1 MKDIK
6 HLRILAREFPNK
18 QLAMGEIIRL
28 RSQLSLPKGTEY
40 FFSDVHGEDKAF
52 IHLMRSAS
60 GNIRRKIREIY
71 RGEVPVSRQNQLAN
85 LIYDPQ
91 AMLVQLRSELKN
103 EHWVHLTIK
112 QLVEICKYTSSKYP
126 REAIRSMAP
135 ERYGTIIEE
144 LLYFSKGEIDRDEYH
159 DSIVTSIIE
168 LGAVKDFIIAL
179 CDMTQKI
186 CVNHIHLIGDIFDRG
201 PGPHHIMEELIDFDQ
216 VDIQWGN
223 HDIIWMGAAL
233 GNDACMLSVLR
244 NALSYSTFDAL
255 EDGYSINLRAL
266 FSFAQQVYAD
276 DECVRF
282 LPRKYDENIY
292 DMVDDDQAAKML
304 KAVAI
309 MLFKL
314 EGQLIERHP
323 EYDMDDRLVLKK
335 IDYEKMTYEHNGVSY
350 PLLDTNLPTVDPED
364 PLRLTKQE
372 KELLRGIR
380 ASFLHSETLQRHMAF
395 LYSHGTAYKKV
406 NGNLLYHGCI
416 PLTEDGEFDG
426 IEVDGVLYRGKALM
440 DYVDYQVTQAY
451 YGDVDSEDHTDCLD
465 FLYYLWCGKKSP
477 MFGKSQMSTFEN
489 YFVGVKEIAK
499 EHYNPYFTLSER
511 EDICDMI
518 LQEFGLSGENS
529 HIINGHVPVKIKD
542 GESPMKANGKLFV
555 IDGGIAKA
563 YQKATGIAGYT
574 MIFNSHHLALAE
586 HQSFEKIQSTRGD
599 YAPRIKIVDVMKHR
613 LRIED
618 TDRGAMYLDRIEDL
632 KGLLEAYTSG
642 DLKENFAK

>member
-1 MKDIK
+1 MQDTK
-6 HLRILAREFPNK
+6 HLQILTREFPNRS
-18 QLAMGEIIRL
+18 AATGEIIRL
-28 RSQLSLPKGTEY
+28 RSLLSLPKGTEY

-85 LIYDPQ
+85 LIYNPQ
-91 AMLVQLRSELKN
+91 AMLSKFKFELQNK
-103 EHWVHLTIK
+103 HWVHLTIK

-135 ERYGTIIEE
+135 ERYGAIIEE
-144 LLYFSKGEIDRDEYH
+144 LLYFHRGEIDRDEYH
-159 DSIVTSIIE
+159 DTIVEGIIE

-179 CDMTQKI
+179 CDMTQRI

-201 PGPHHIMEELIDFDQ
+201 PGPHHIMEELIEFDK

-223 HDIIWMGAAL
+223 HDVVWMGAAL
-233 GNDACMLSVLR
+233 GSETCMLSVLR

-266 FSFAQQVYAD
+266 FSFAQQTYAD
-276 DECVRF
+276 DPCQRF
-282 LPRKYDENIY
+282 LPRKFDQSIY
-292 DMVDDDQAAKML
+292 DMVDDDQATKMH

-323 EYDMDDRLVLKK
+323 EYDMNDRIVLKK
-335 IDYEKMTYEHNGVSY
+335 IDYENMTYVHNGVAY
-350 PLLDTNLPTVDPED
+350 PLLDTNFPTVDPKD
-364 PLRLTKQE
+364 PLKLTKQE
-372 KELLRGIR
+372 SELLRGIR

-416 PLTEDGEFDG
+416 PLTKDGAFDG
-426 IEVDGVLYRGKALM
+426 IEVNGTCYRGKALM

-451 YGDVDSEDHTDCLD
+451 YGDREAYGHKDCLD

-489 YFVGVKEIAK
+489 YFVGVKEISK
-499 EHYNPYFTLSER
+499 EYYNPYFKLSEK
-511 EDICDMI
+511 EAICDKI
-518 LQEFGLSGENS
+518 LAEFGLPEEGS
-529 HIINGHVPVKIKD
+529 HIVNGHVPVKIKD

-586 HQSFEKIQSTRGD
+586 HQSFDEIQSKSGD
-599 YAPRIKIVDVMKHR
+599 YAPHIKIVDVMKKR
-613 LRIED
+613 LRIAD
-618 TDRGAMYLDRIEDL
+618 TDRGARYLERIEDL
-632 KGLLEAYTSG
+632 KALLEAYTSG
-642 DLKENFAK
+642 DLKENFDS